1 MRSAPAKRAR
11 DTWIAVTPA
20 VFVFLW
26 STGFIGAKFGL
37 PYAEPMT
44 FLALR
49 FAIVGAAL
57 LLITLVWQAPWPG
70 SWRETGHIAVAGLL
84 LHGVYLGGVFAS
96 IDRGVEAGVS
106 AIIVG
111 IQPLL
116 TAAAA
121 GWVLGERV
129 TRRQWFGLVL
139 GVLGVLLVVW
149 RKLVLGLGTPVGV
162 GFSVVALF
170 GITAGALYQKRFCA
184 AMPLRSG
191 NVIQFAASAA
201 MTGLLALAF
210 ETREI
215 AWTGPFVAALTWLV
229 VIMSLGAIS
238 LLHMLIRRGAAARV
252 ASLFYLVP
260 PTTALMA
267 WLLFDERFGPLAL
280 VGMAMIALG
289 VAGVAL
295 VLVRR

>member
-1 MRSAPAKRAR
+1 
-11 DTWIAVTPA
+11 
-20 VFVFLW
+20 
-26 STGFIGAKFGL
+26 
-37 PYAEPMT
+37 
-44 FLALR
+44 
-49 FAIVGAAL
+49 
-57 LLITLVWQAPWPG
+57 
-70 SWRETGHIAVAGLL
+70 
-84 LHGVYLGGVFAS
+84 
-96 IDRGVEAGVS
+96 
-106 AIIVG
+106 
-111 IQPLL
+111 
-116 TAAAA
+116 
-121 GWVLGERV
+121 VLGERV

-289 VAGVAL
+289 VAL